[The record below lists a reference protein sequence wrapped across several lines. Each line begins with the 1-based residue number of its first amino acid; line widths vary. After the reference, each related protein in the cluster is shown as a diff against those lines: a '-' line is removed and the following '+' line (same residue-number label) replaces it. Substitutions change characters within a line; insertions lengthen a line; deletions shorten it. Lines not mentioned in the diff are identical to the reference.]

1 MKEPIDLN
9 KKRVIPEVV
18 YSVVEHLGWD
28 SKDKKQ
34 RKIGTI
40 TQLQFLDL
48 QDEMELV
55 DKDHDKLKLI
65 DEKTGELLLEC
76 KVGDKYHQLL
86 LEIGLNTI
94 LERAIFEYE
103 SGGDFLEYVK
113 NRPKQEWDSN
123 SPNMQEWENN
133 LDKEWT
139 PLGEEE

>member
-1 MKEPIDLN
+1 MNEPLDRN
-9 KKRVIPEVV
+9 KLGKGRVIPEVT
-18 YSVVEHLGWD
+18 YSVVENLGWD

-34 RKIGTI
+34 KKIGTI
-40 TQLQFLDL
+40 TQLQFIDL
-48 QDEMELV
+48 QSETE
-55 DKDHDKLKLI
+55 LKLI
-65 DEKTGELLLEC
+65 DEKTGDLLLKC
-76 KVGDKYHQLL
+76 SVGDKYHQVL

-113 NRPKQEWDSN
+113 NRPMQEWDSN

-139 PLGEEE
+139 PLDGQEHS

>member
-9 KKRVIPEVV
+9 KKRP
-18 YSVVEHLGWD
+18 GPW
-28 SKDKKQ
+28 
-34 RKIGTI
+34 
-40 TQLQFLDL
+40 
-48 QDEMELV
+48 DEMELV

-113 NRPKQEWDSN
+113 NRP
-123 SPNMQEWENN
+123 MQEWENN

-139 PLGEEE
+139 PLEEPTGDDVAKALGHMDKDGEFIE